1 MKSLFDQV
9 TETAAFIKE
18 SCPEQ
23 PEIGIVLGSGL
34 GGLAEEIE
42 EIWSKPYSE
51 IVHFPVSTVKGHG
64 GRLIIGRWAG
74 KIIVAMSGRFHYYEG
89 YSMQEV
95 TFPIRVMH
103 ALGVKGVVISNAAGG
118 LMEGMEVGDIMLIE
132 DHINMQS
139 ANPLH
144 GPNDERWGPRF
155 PDMLYTYDPD
165 LLEKANSYAAQKG
178 YKIHKGVYVG
188 VTGPTF
194 ETPAEYRMF
203 HRMGGGAVGMSTVPE
218 VIVARHMGLKIF
230 GLSVIAD
237 IGYPT
242 EAIVQISH
250 DIVVEKAKASEPIM
264 TDIVQH
270 IIGEF

>member
-89 YSMQEV
+89 YSGEGSSDLQCCRR
-95 TFPIRVMH
+95 IDGRHGSRGYH
-103 ALGVKGVVISNAAGG
+103 A
-118 LMEGMEVGDIMLIE
+118 
-132 DHINMQS
+132 
-139 ANPLH
+139 
-144 GPNDERWGPRF
+144 
-155 PDMLYTYDPD
+155 Y
-165 LLEKANSYAAQKG
+165 
-178 YKIHKGVYVG
+178 
-188 VTGPTF
+188 
-194 ETPAEYRMF
+194 
-203 HRMGGGAVGMSTVPE
+203 
-218 VIVARHMGLKIF
+218 
-230 GLSVIAD
+230 
-237 IGYPT
+237 
-242 EAIVQISH
+242 
-250 DIVVEKAKASEPIM
+250 
-264 TDIVQH
+264 
-270 IIGEF
+270 

>member
-1 MKSLFDQV
+1 
-9 TETAAFIKE
+9 
-18 SCPEQ
+18 
-23 PEIGIVLGSGL
+23 
-34 GGLAEEIE
+34 
-42 EIWSKPYSE
+42 
-51 IVHFPVSTVKGHG
+51 
-64 GRLIIGRWAG
+64 
-74 KIIVAMSGRFHYYEG
+74 
-89 YSMQEV
+89 
-95 TFPIRVMH
+95 
-103 ALGVKGVVISNAAGG
+103 
-118 LMEGMEVGDIMLIE
+118 MEGMEVGDIMLIE